1 VLVILANCGNRS
13 AQLLAERWSHLGAR
27 LLTPSDLSLEGW
39 RVAYGTDDRRLDRW
53 STAVVG
59 GEVVPTDQITG
70 VLTRLPVVFE
80 HELMTVVPEDR
91 AYVAA
96 EMTAFLLA
104 WLTQL
109 PCPVLNRPTATGLS
123 GPNWRRERWVAVAA
137 QLAIPCRSVRRQT
150 HAPGDGRRSGMGEW
164 DPHLWGEVE
173 APPNAATV
181 TVVGNRVIGNVH
193 PSLRRSARRLA
204 ERAGAQL
211 LAVRFEGAAEGARL
225 IGVDPLP
232 DLLPEEVA
240 DAMLD
245 YLKLPARPAA
255 DPVLG
260 RLDARPSGRSPR

>member
-1 VLVILANCGNRS
+1 MLVILANCGNRS
-13 AQLLAERWSHLGAR
+13 AELLAERWSHLGAR

-70 VLTRLPVVFE
+70 VLTRLPAVFE

-137 QLAIPCRSVRRQT
+137 QLGIPARSVRRRQ
-150 HAPGDGRRSGMGEW
+150 G
-164 DPHLWGEVE
+164 
-173 APPNAATV
+173 
-181 TVVGNRVIGNVH
+181 
-193 PSLRRSARRLA
+193 
-204 ERAGAQL
+204 AGQ
-211 LAVRFEGAAEGARL
+211 R
-225 IGVDPLP
+225 
-232 DLLPEEVA
+232 
-240 DAMLD
+240 
-245 YLKLPARPAA
+245 K
-255 DPVLG
+255 
-260 RLDARPSGRSPR
+260 S